1 MDALSASL
9 NTFLVRLG
17 MNPETVHHET
27 VHYMEHL
34 LRLLGAADEQA
45 LTDYYGLFGA
55 QRRSLGE
62 IAQSRSLSPE
72 DMMALIDNCVRR
84 LAVTPEWQVI
94 REGMGSA
101 RR

>member
-17 MNPETVHHET
+17 MNPETVPHET

-34 LRLLGAADEQA
+34 LRLLDAADEQA

-55 QRRSLGE
+55 KRRSLGE